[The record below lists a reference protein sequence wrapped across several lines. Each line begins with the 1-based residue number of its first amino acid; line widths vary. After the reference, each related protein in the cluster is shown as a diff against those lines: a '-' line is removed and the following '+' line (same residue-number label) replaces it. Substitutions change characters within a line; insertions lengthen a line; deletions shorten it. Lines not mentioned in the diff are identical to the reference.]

1 MATILVVD
9 DEPSIRQLIARI
21 LDRQGHKVI
30 VCGDAVAALE
40 VTEAVDLLIVD
51 YILPNTNGRDLTA
64 QLRERQPGL
73 PVILMSG
80 YLPSPDLA
88 PPPPSVFMQ
97 KPMRTTVIAE
107 MVAKMLTSPS
117 APPSPSTS

>member
-21 LDRQGHKVI
+21 LERQGRRVI
-30 VCGDAVAALE
+30 ICGDAVAAL
-40 VTEAVDLLIVD
+40 AVEDAIDLLIVD
-51 YILPNTNGRDLTA
+51 YVLPNVNGRELTEKF
-64 QLRERQPGL
+64 RERQPTL

-88 PPPPSVFMQ
+88 PPPPSAFMQ
-97 KPMRTTVIAE
+97 KPMRTT
-107 MVAKMLTSPS
+107 MVVETVNKML
-117 APPSPSTS
+117 AG

>member
-21 LDRQGHKVI
+21 LERQGHRVI
-30 VCGDAVAALE
+30 ICGDAAGALAVADPI
-40 VTEAVDLLIVD
+40 DLLIVD
-51 YILPNTNGRDLTA
+51 YILPNVNGRELTDK
-64 QLRERQPGL
+64 LRERQPAL

-80 YLPSPDLA
+80 YLPSPDFA

-97 KPMRTTVIAE
+97 KPMRTTVVVE
-107 MVAKMLTSPS
+107 TVAKMLSMKNDL
-117 APPSPSTS
+117 

>member
-21 LDRQGHKVI
+21 LERQGHRVI
-30 VCGDAVAALE
+30 ICGDAVAAL
-40 VTEAVDLLIVD
+40 AVEDPIDLLIVD
-51 YILPNTNGRDLTA
+51 YVLPNVNGRELTEKF
-64 QLRERQPGL
+64 RERQPAL

-88 PPPPSVFMQ
+88 PPPPSAFMQ
-97 KPMRTTVIAE
+97 KPMRTT
-107 MVAKMLTSPS
+107 MVTETVNKML
-117 APPSPSTS
+117 AG